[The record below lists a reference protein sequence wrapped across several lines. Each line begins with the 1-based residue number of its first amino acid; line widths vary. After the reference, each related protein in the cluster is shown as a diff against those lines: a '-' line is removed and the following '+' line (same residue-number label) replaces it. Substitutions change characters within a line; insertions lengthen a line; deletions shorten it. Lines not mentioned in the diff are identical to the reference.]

1 MGETRS
7 SQQHLQGADHLAAD
21 ELLALYEIGP
31 ADLVRV
37 GAFGREVLER
47 CGDYVE
53 QFYAWLSNQPAYD
66 RFFEDPATLE
76 RVKTAQGQSWRE
88 LFSGRFDEALLERR
102 RLIGIT
108 HARIGL
114 PPHIYLASMNKSF
127 SLFANHLYPGNVD
140 AETLSSVA
148 RLMNLDTAVVIET
161 FLARTNEI
169 IEGQRELLEMS
180 TPVAALWDDV
190 LMLPI
195 VGIIDSRRAQKMMDD
210 VLSKIGETQARV
222 FVLDISGVAVV
233 DTAVANHLIKI
244 TKATKLMGCECI
256 ISGLSSAIAQT
267 IVELGIDVG
276 TVRTTATLKDA
287 VTTAF
292 SLVQTQIVKRHDE
305 LG

>member
-1 MGETRS
+1 MGELKS
-7 SQQHLQGADHLAAD
+7 SNPALQGADHLAAED
-21 ELLALYEIGP
+21 LLALYDVGP
-31 ADLVRV
+31 RDLERV
-37 GAFGREVLER
+37 GAFGRQVLDRSES
-47 CGDYVE
+47 YVE
-53 QFYAWLSNQPAYD
+53 HFYTWLAKQPAFD
-66 RFFEDPATLE
+66 RFFTDRATLE
-76 RVKTAQGQSWRE
+76 RVKVVQGRSWRD
-88 LFSGRFDEALLERR
+88 LFSGTFDEALLERR
-102 RLIGIT
+102 RQIGIT

-127 SLFANHLYPGNVD
+127 TIWAEKLYPGDLD
-140 AETLSSVA
+140 AATVGSVS

-195 VGIIDSRRAQKMMDD
+195 VGLIDSRRAQNMMND
-210 VLSKIGETQARV
+210 VLSKIGETQAKV

-267 IVELGIDVG
+267 IVELGVDVG
-276 TVRTTATLKDA
+276 SVRTTATLKDA
-287 VTTAF
+287 VTMAF
-292 SLVQTQIVKRHDE
+292 SLVDTEIKKHR
-305 LG
+305 GSG